1 LLRGGTNVRRLAK
14 FVFIIFCLIVA
25 YHIWDE
31 YFTSNNRIQKSIA
44 SPDNKYIAYI
54 FTRDFGATTR
64 ESYNLSILKKGKV
77 LRNTSGNIYISYGK
91 FEVEW
96 VKPDEL
102 KVIGQ
107 NEKVF
112 KRVAEF
118 EDVQI
123 TYSN

>member
-1 LLRGGTNVRRLAK
+1 MRRLAK
-14 FVFIIFCLIVA
+14 FTLIIFCLIAA
-25 YHIWDE
+25 YYIWDE
-31 YFTSNNRIQKSIA
+31 YLTSNNRIQKTIA

-77 LRNTSGNIYISYGK
+77 LRNTSGNIYISYSK
-91 FEVEW
+91 FEIEW
-96 VKPDEL
+96 VKPNQI

-107 NEKVF
+107 SEKVF
-112 KRVAEF
+112 KKVSEF
-118 EDVQI
+118 EDIQI